1 MGIANCGIGGNT
13 RKSFSKPTRLA
24 FSEHLFNVPGRTANT
39 DGSRM
44 ASDGHIDQGLETELL
59 RQIGAGDPNSFEDL
73 YDRFSGVLFS
83 AALQILNDQRDA
95 EDVLQD
101 VFVQIWDKAKLY
113 SPSRGKPLTWAMTLT
128 RNKAIDRL
136 RSSQRRFRLQD
147 QVEKESKA
155 SSQLTSRDSVDEVDA
170 LEKSRIVRSAVLQL
184 SKEQRQAIELAFF
197 SGLTQNEI
205 AEELSQPLGTVKA
218 RIRRGMLKLRDL
230 IAARL

>member
-1 MGIANCGIGGNT
+1 
-13 RKSFSKPTRLA
+13 
-24 FSEHLFNVPGRTANT
+24 
-39 DGSRM
+39 M
-44 ASDGHIDQGLETELL
+44 ASDGHIDQGLEAELL
-59 RQIGAGDPNSFEDL
+59 RQIGAGDPDSFEDL
-73 YDRFSGVLFS
+73 YDRFSGVLFA

-101 VFVQIWDKAKLY
+101 VFVQIWDKARLY

-147 QVEKESKA
+147 QVEKESKVTA
-155 SSQLTSRDSVDEVDA
+155 RAISRDGADEVDA
-170 LEKSRIVRSAVLQL
+170 IEKSRIVRSAVLEL

-205 AEELSQPLGTVKA
+205 AAELSQPLGTVKA

-230 IAARL
+230 ISARL

>member
-1 MGIANCGIGGNT
+1 
-13 RKSFSKPTRLA
+13 
-24 FSEHLFNVPGRTANT
+24 
-39 DGSRM
+39 M
-44 ASDGHIDQGLETELL
+44 ASDSHIDQGLETDLL
-59 RQIGAGDPNSFEDL
+59 RQIGTGDPDSFEDL
-73 YDRFSGVLFS
+73 YDRFSGVLFA

-101 VFVQIWDKAKLY
+101 VFIQIWDKARLY

-147 QVEKESKA
+147 QVEKESKV
-155 SSQLTSRDSVDEVDA
+155 SSQAISRDSADEVDA
-170 LEKSRIVRSAVLQL
+170 MEKSRIVRSAVLEL
-184 SKEQRQAIELAFF
+184 SREQRQAIELAFF

-205 AEELSQPLGTVKA
+205 AAELSQPLGTVKA

-230 IAARL
+230 ISARL